1 MQMNL
6 RIKTLAA
13 DAAGTVPLTPRLV
26 LAIAGLR
33 PTAKFATS
41 VYVDRFNATLAAQAP
56 EFVFA
61 RDQD

>member
-6 RIKTLAA
+6 RIKTLAV

-26 LAIAGLR
+26 LAMAGLS

-41 VYVDRFNATLAAQAP
+41 V
-56 EFVFA
+56 
-61 RDQD
+61 